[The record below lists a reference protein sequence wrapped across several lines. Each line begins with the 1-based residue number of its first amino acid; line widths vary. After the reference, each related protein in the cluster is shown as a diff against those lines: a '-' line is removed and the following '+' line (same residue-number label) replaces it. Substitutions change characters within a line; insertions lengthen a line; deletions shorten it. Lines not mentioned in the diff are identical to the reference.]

1 MSQHHEEAGKRWFEP
16 FHRKSPLTC
25 TAPRF
30 QDLGPFFVD
39 INPTRPEL
47 ALGNLAFRPSNEQRQ
62 SDSTEQLRKTRPL
75 ANCDF
80 ASPSSPFCPSDWAFL
95 LREILPSQN
104 EIFRK
109 ARARI
114 YSTTQNASFPT
125 GESRK
130 CLKNHLPSSS
140 PFPHPFSQVAPP
152 TPTTRP
158 SNLLTA

>member
-1 MSQHHEEAGKRWFEP
+1 MSQHHEEAGKRWFKVL
-16 FHRKSPLTC
+16 HRKTPLTC

-30 QDLGPFFVD
+30 HVLGPFFVD
-39 INPTRPEL
+39 VTPLGRSWPRGTWPSGQATNRDKRILPNSCEKRVPLRRSISLLPQ
-47 ALGNLAFRPSNEQRQ
+47 ALSAHWF
-62 SDSTEQLRKTRPL
+62 
-75 ANCDF
+75 
-80 ASPSSPFCPSDWAFL
+80 WAFL

-125 GESRK
+125 AESRK